1 MRDNQLKAADLQP
14 LVDKLSTE
22 ERLRLANYAL
32 RIAQQISAQGPPEVA
47 NAVAP
52 PGRTGR
58 QPGLHSGAATTS
70 DDFDAPLPD
79 EFWLGS
85 Q

>member
-1 MRDNQLKAADLQP
+1 MRDNQLKAADLEP

-32 RIAQQISAQGPPEVA
+32 RITHQIRAQSPPEVA
-47 NAVAP
+47 NAVVP
-52 PGRTGR
+52 PGRAGR
-58 QPGLHSGAATTS
+58 RPGLHSGAATIR

-79 EFWLGS
+79 AFWLGS
-85 Q
+85 L